1 MIVSEE
7 SLLSANG
14 LKYDK
19 EDFMKFGSFVEQDD
33 ALFQGSTPRELLTF
47 AAALRTELSP
57 KKAESTADAL
67 ISLLGLFE
75 C

>member
-1 MIVSEE
+1 MVVSEE

-14 LKYDK
+14 LKYTK

-33 ALFQGSTPRELLTF
+33 ALFQGSTPRELLMF
-47 AAALRTELSP
+47 AAALRTELSAE
-57 KKAESTADAL
+57 KVESTVDAL
-67 ISLLGLFE
+67 ISLLGLYE